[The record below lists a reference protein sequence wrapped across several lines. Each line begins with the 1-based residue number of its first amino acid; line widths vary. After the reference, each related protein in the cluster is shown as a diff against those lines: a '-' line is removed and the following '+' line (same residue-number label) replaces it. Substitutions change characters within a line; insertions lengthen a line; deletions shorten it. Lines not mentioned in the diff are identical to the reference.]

1 MNARDDDDDARSS
14 DRLVATLVHDL
25 RNPLAALAG
34 NLALL
39 REELVGV
46 ELTRHANA
54 SLDDCDALVRRALG
68 LITSIVDAD
77 ALSRGAIEVRPAP
90 VRLVAEIATALASV
104 DAAVVARE
112 LTIERAVDDALVIE
126 VDVRLFGCVL
136 GCLLDNAVRFAPRRG
151 LVAIRAERR
160 GAEVEFAI
168 GNSGPPLTPDERAR
182 VFEREFRAAE
192 RTAAARRGRGLG
204 LHFCRLVA
212 EAHGGSITASARPG
226 LPVEFV
232 IRLPLAAA

>member
-1 MNARDDDDDARSS
+1 MTARRDDDATSS

-39 REELVGV
+39 REELSGV
-46 ELTRHANA
+46 ELTRYANA
-54 SLDDCDALVRRALG
+54 SLDDCDALVRRALDH
-68 LITSIVDAD
+68 ITSIVDAD

-112 LTIERAVDDALVIE
+112 LVIERAIDDTLVVE
-126 VDVRLFGCVL
+126 VDARLIGCVL
-136 GCLLDNAVRFAPRRG
+136 GCLLDNAVRFAPRGGR
-151 LVAIRAERR
+151 VAIRVERHGSEAEL
-160 GAEVEFAI
+160 AV
-168 GNSGPPLTPDERAR
+168 GNSGPALSPDERAR
-182 VFEREFRAAE
+182 VFEREFRAVE

-212 EAHGGSITASARPG
+212 EAHGGSITAGERPG

-232 IRLPLAAA
+232 IRLPLPGR